1 MRASEFIVESKLV
14 NAKQVLQYVKKTHG
28 ADKFDI
34 EYSITDHPQ
43 WELKNIPVLQLHLDP
58 DGEQQDPYNRVNWVD
73 DDTVNDLIPKIKSVL
88 QHTPI
93 VVDADGWIIDGNHR
107 AMAAVQAGLTS
118 VPALVPVT
126 GAAQQD
132 MAESLQ
138 VDVPNEDWLN
148 DAIAYAKQKSP
159 DRNGLPYMGKTTA
172 TVRKVEV
179 PVSLL
184 KQIPGMRN
192 EQQNVR
198 QGDLVAIM
206 KIMKDTGK
214 LPLHAHS
221 NEEYKPFINVAYDGS
236 AWVNEGNH
244 RIMAAA
250 ALGWNSLPVEISYF
264 DGGERVKSGAMY
276 PGRIGLGGIEENF
289 ADGGNPVKFTVSSP
303 DGYQHSFQITLAV
316 HGKHVGHFNF
326 VRSAD
331 TDDVNNEAEV
341 EQRWQGQG
349 YGKLLLMKAIDV
361 ANNHGLD
368 FQQDI
373 RGITDAQQNVY
384 DSLENAGLIVTPGD
398 GFWFLTPQGEQEL
411 NGLNEN
417 FADGKNPG
425 RKGLSKRMGVNTKAS
440 VSSLRNTAKHSSG
453 EKQRMAHWLA
463 NMKAGR
469 AKAKRK

>member
-1 MRASEFIVESKLV
+1 LATVFPTSPGFTKGKHPTFRVEANNIDEGVTS
-14 NAKQVLQYVKKTHG
+14 AMDAEQVLQYVKKTHG
-28 ADKFDI
+28 ADEFNI

-43 WELKNIPVLQLHLDP
+43 WELKNIPLSQLNLDP
-58 DGEQQDPYNRVNWVD
+58 DGEQQDPYNRTNWVD
-73 DDTVNDLIPKIKSVL
+73 YDVVRDLMPKIVQVL
-88 QHTPI
+88 ESKPI
-93 VVDADGWIIDGNHR
+93 VVDSDGWIIDGNHR
-107 AMAAVQAGLTS
+107 AMAAMEAGLTA
-118 VPALVPVT
+118 VPALVP
-126 GAAQQD
+126 
-132 MAESLQ
+132 AE
-138 VDVPNEDWLN
+138 VNE
-148 DAIAYAKQKSP
+148 
-159 DRNGLPYMGKTTA
+159 
-172 TVRKVEV
+172 
-179 PVSLL
+179 
-184 KQIPGMRN
+184 
-192 EQQNVR
+192 
-198 QGDLVAIM
+198 
-206 KIMKDTGK
+206 
-214 LPLHAHS
+214 
-221 NEEYKPFINVAYDGS
+221 NVADG
-236 AWVNEGNH
+236 E
-244 RIMAAA
+244 
-250 ALGWNSLPVEISYF
+250 
-264 DGGERVKSGAMY
+264 
-276 PGRIGLGGIEENF
+276 
-289 ADGGNPVKFTVSSP
+289 NPVKFTVSSP

-425 RKGLSKRMGVNTKAS
+425 RKGLSKRVGVNTKAS
-440 VSSLRNTAKHSSG
+440 VSSLRKTAKNSSG

-463 NMKAGR
+463 NMKAGK
-469 AKAKRK
+469 AKARRK